1 MSSRFFLLLVLFS
14 IVSVNHCLEEEL
26 KYMLRDLILSRE
38 EACTEDS
45 TMPESAQ
52 NYLLSKINSMAR
64 SSKMGLTWDSELA
77 KKAHDLSKMCTWV
90 GKHSKGCND
99 ENERG
104 ILSFYIGEL
113 SGDATT
119 FIEEHHNIDVIL
131 KSWITASE
139 KSFKK
144 GREMDSDAMGHL
156 YQTLSSDQ
164 TTSIGCDLAQP
175 KQGCIG
181 LRFLCLTNKY
191 LKY

>member
-1 MSSRFFLLLVLFS
+1 MSSRFFILLVLFS
-14 IVSVNHCLEEEL
+14 IVSVHHCLEEDL
-26 KYMLRDLILSRE
+26 KYVLRDLVLSRE

-45 TMPESAQ
+45 SIPESAK

-64 SSKMGLTWDSELA
+64 SSKTSLTWDSELA

-104 ILSFYIGEL
+104 ILQFYIGKL
-113 SGDATT
+113 NGDAISYMENT
-119 FIEEHHNIDVIL
+119 ENIDRII
-131 KSWITASE
+131 KNWITNSE
-139 KSFKK
+139 KSFDK
-144 GREMDSDAMGHL
+144 GRKMDSDAMGYL

-175 KQGCIG
+175 KQGCRG
-181 LRFLCLTNKY
+181 LRFICLTNKY